1 MFVFFSPLF
10 FASSFFAQRLIPC
23 QEEESTRGWEEG
35 EGMLATSPKALVFE
49 KSL

>member
-10 FASSFFAQRLIPC
+10 FASSFFAPRLTPR
-23 QEEESTRGWEEG
+23 QEEERPRGWEEG
-35 EGMLATSPKALVFE
+35 LGMLATFPKALVFE